1 MRARPVR
8 KTVDLAPAR
17 YAALTEWCAESAG
30 QLGVAR
36 VTGQDVL
43 AGLVELLLTDETTAR
58 RLRAQL
64 ADDFR
69 NRG

>member
-1 MRARPVR
+1 VRAKAGR
-8 KTVDLAPAR
+8 KTVDLPPQR
-17 YAALTEWCAESAG
+17 YVALIEWRAESAR

-36 VTGQDVL
+36 VIGQDVL

-64 ADDFR
+64 ADDLPR
-69 NRG
+69 R